1 MERRWKFLWFIWSKG
16 HFFKPQKKTQWVPIN
31 SKSSFWTKTSFINPA
46 VLMQDLQTDR
56 KGNSY
61 LDVSA
66 STVQWHCDPV
76 RYQRSWQLLLYKN
89 EVLRRGGDRANT
101 SHQPEE
107 RVELQGLP
115 WNFWHSFVLE
125 HQIKTRKFNKPPTQ
139 RMLKYEGDKKSW
151 FEVYKN
157 TLRYIKIIRVFLRL

>member
-76 RYQRSWQLLLYKN
+76 RYQRSWQLLLLQKW
-89 EVLRRGGDRANT
+89 
-101 SHQPEE
+101 SPEE
-107 RVELQGLP
+107 RWWQGKHLP
-115 WNFWHSFVLE
+115 SAWRESGAAGVPM
-125 HQIKTRKFNKPPTQ
+125 KFLTLLCTGTPDQNQKIQQTTNSKDAEVWGGQ
-139 RMLKYEGDKKSW
+139 KKAD
-151 FEVYKN
+151 
-157 TLRYIKIIRVFLRL
+157 LRYIKILWGI